1 MTDNKTIAAQIFE
14 RFSASDI
21 PGALAL
27 LSDDATWW
35 LSGKPDL
42 LPSAGTYDKARMGRL
57 FERMLSRLERG
68 LQMTV
73 LSAIGEGD
81 EVVLELESTGDLKNG
96 RQYRQ
101 QYLIRLVVRDG
112 KVVSVREYADTQ
124 HVFDVWF
131 REA

>member
-1 MTDNKTIAAQIFE
+1 MTDNKTIAAQLFE

-112 KVVSVREYADTQ
+112 KAVSVREYADTQ

>member
-1 MTDNKTIAAQIFE
+1 MTDNKTIAAEIFE

-21 PGALAL
+21 PGVLAL

-35 LSGKPDL
+35 LSGKPNL
-42 LPSAGTYDKARMGRL
+42 LPSAGSYDKARIERL

-68 LQMTV
+68 LKMTV

-81 EVVLELESTGDLKNG
+81 EVVLELESQGDLKNG

-101 QYLIRLVVRDG
+101 QYLIRLRMRDG

-131 REA
+131 REG